1 MIRHSTSLKYH
12 PTAEKHISLQ
22 VNQMEKISCTFLAL
36 LQLNGC
42 LDKRDSSCR
51 SHMRGAFVWCMVFF
65 CLSDPGSSLTSLCRS
80 LLRAIRRLCR
90 NSHQKIS
97 SIKPSDL
104 GCKLPPVCNIDGSFC
119 VDVQPFLYRTC
130 EEYASGL

>member
-1 MIRHSTSLKYH
+1 MAVSINVTQAVGLIC
-12 PTAEKHISLQ
+12 E
-22 VNQMEKISCTFLAL
+22 AL
-36 LQLNGC
+36 LY
-42 LDKRDSSCR
+42 
-51 SHMRGAFVWCMVFF
+51 GAWCF

-104 GCKLPPVCNIDGSFC
+104 GCKLPPICNIDGSFC
-119 VDVQPFLYRTC
+119 VDVQPFIAIGKCSVRKVRKRNFC
-130 EEYASGL
+130 IAWSKFDDFCG